1 MGPSAKV
8 TSIAAVAD
16 FREAWMIFLA
26 LAREALTTMD
36 SEVRTAR
43 HLLEESLK
51 EWERLAKQR
60 EEQWVE
66 AKLILHRQKLSR
78 VFGRPIDTTV
88 EEEAVRKAQRRLQ
101 EVQDKIVKTRKWLPR
116 IERAVLDYQGPKQ
129 QLAVMIE
136 TDAVKATAFLDQKL
150 MSLEEYVKLHP
161 VEQRAPLAGPQ
172 AEESTP

>member
-16 FREAWMIFLA
+16 FREAWSIFLT

-36 SEVRTAR
+36 AEVRTAR

-60 EEQWVE
+60 EEQLVE
-66 AKLILHRQKLSR
+66 TKLILHRRKLSR
-78 VFGRPIDTTV
+78 TFGRPVDTTV
-88 EEEAVRKAQRRLQ
+88 EEEAVRKAQRRLN

-116 IERAVLDYQGPKQ
+116 IDRAVLDYQGPKQ
-129 QLAVMIE
+129 QLAVMVE
-136 TDAVKATAFLDQKL
+136 TDAAKATAFLEQKL
-150 MSLEEYVKLHP
+150 MSLEQY
-161 VEQRAPLAGPQ
+161 LATQTTDVRTASPSTDK
-172 AEESTP
+172 ESTT